1 MVTGEGTVKVL
12 DFGLA
17 KLTEAQRAGA
27 SEGVG
32 SLVSMAG
39 LILGTAAYMSPEQ
52 AQAQTVDARSDI
64 FSFGVVLYEMLTGQR
79 PFQGSDRTSTL
90 AAVVRQEPKP
100 LTELNATIPVEM
112 ERVVLRCLRKGPNE
126 RFQDMADLKVALEA
140 LRPSQAA
147 ARRRFP
153 VGFAAVI
160 VLILIA
166 GGAAYRWSGRVAR
179 GLTERQLT
187 ANAPDEFFK

>member
-1 MVTGEGTVKVL
+1 M
-12 DFGLA
+12 
-17 KLTEAQRAGA
+17 
-27 SEGVG
+27 
-32 SLVSMAG
+32 
-39 LILGTAAYMSPEQ
+39 
-52 AQAQTVDARSDI
+52 DARSDI